1 MISMVLTIREL
12 KYLAFL
18 RDVKINNIDVNIKFF
33 VVPDEMMSS
42 TALLG
47 GVLHPIR
54 QSSRLIERLRSCE
67 TKLIYQ
73 LTRIIL
79 PNRFYIDCTD
89 QLLNEPNLNIS
100 IPYKTITSLKDLYE
114 IYIWIRR
121 SIWRK
126 TFRKWQYMLKA
137 WTTKQLSRA
146 DWRMPTN

>member
-114 IYIWIRR
+114 IYI
-121 SIWRK
+121 
-126 TFRKWQYMLKA
+126 
-137 WTTKQLSRA
+137 
-146 DWRMPTN
+146 